1 MRRLDSTHPPL
12 VFEAMERIQTSPDG
26 DEVMDL
32 VELDMAAEVAL
43 GGLDLAL
50 RLPVVGGP
58 HLGSND
64 GPPAAMLSQRIA
76 QNPLCLAVHGGGVEE
91 IRSFFEGRPDDL
103 VALLFLATA
112 NVEGLPGPQANGGDL
127 RSVRSQSTASN
138 QAPSG
143 AKDSS
148 GRPSSL
154 ATAGRNHSGRS

>member
-1 MRRLDSTHPPL
+1 
-12 VFEAMERIQTSPDG
+12 V
-26 DEVMDL
+26 
-32 VELDMAAEVAL
+32 
-43 GGLDLAL
+43 
-50 RLPVVGGP
+50 
-58 HLGSND
+58 
-64 GPPAAMLSQRIA
+64 LSQRVA

-91 IRSFFEGRPDDL
+91 IRSFFEGLPDDL

-127 RSVRSQSTASN
+127 PGPSAPRARRSN

-148 GRPSSL
+148 GRSSSL